1 MIVGVGVDLVDVA
14 RFERS
19 LDRTP
24 ALRDRL
30 FAPDEAQRLS
40 VESLAGRF
48 AAKEALVK
56 ALAEPLP
63 GWHEAV
69 IASDPSGR
77 PLFRFGPAM
86 TARLAERA
94 IVAVHLSISHDAG
107 MAAAFVVAES

>member
-19 LDRTP
+19 LGRTP

-30 FAPDEAQRLS
+30 FTAAEAEGLA

-63 GWHEAV
+63 AWHEAV
-69 IASDPSGR
+69 VASDPSGR
-77 PLFRFGPAM
+77 PLFRFGPVL

-94 IVAVHLSISHDAG
+94 IVNVHLSISHDAG
-107 MAAAFVVAES
+107 MATAFVVAES

>member
-1 MIVGVGVDLVDVA
+1 MIAGVGVDLVDVA

-19 LDRTP
+19 IRRTP

-30 FAPDEAQRLS
+30 FAAHEVEGLS

-63 GWHEAV
+63 AWHEAV
-69 IASDPSGR
+69 VASDPAGR
-77 PLFRFGPAM
+77 PFFRFGPAL
-86 TARLAERA
+86 TARLAARA
-94 IVAVHLSISHDAG
+94 ITTVHLSISHDAA
-107 MAAAFVVAES
+107 MATAFVVAES